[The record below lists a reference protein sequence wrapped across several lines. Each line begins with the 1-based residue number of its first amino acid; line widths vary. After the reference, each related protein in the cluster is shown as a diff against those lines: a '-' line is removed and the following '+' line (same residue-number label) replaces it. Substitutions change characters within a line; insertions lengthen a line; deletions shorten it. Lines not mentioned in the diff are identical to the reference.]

1 MRDSGAIPRPQA
13 KNPAFPH
20 AGFLFL
26 PALRAMHQLTL
37 LSSFPMPID
46 ANKET
51 GVKGANA
58 PLIWPSEQFCSD
70 FARSVGV

>member
-1 MRDSGAIPRPQA
+1 
-13 KNPAFPH
+13 
-20 AGFLFL
+20 
-26 PALRAMHQLTL
+26 MHQLTL

-58 PLIWPSEQFCSD
+58 PLD
-70 FARSVGV
+70 LAK